1 MQTQSLL
8 ELTEQMIEAALE
20 AESRYQEGKETGRSY
35 DFFDIIKPDVEK
47 KTGFARFGLK
57 QPLAFIQE
65 NRPKYVHHAQIQAV
79 TENFGELMLQ
89 SYVHHI
95 HKKRYK
101 DLTESVLYTLRI
113 LRDEIEKEGS

>member
-57 QPLAFIQE
+57 RRLRLFRKTVRNTFIMHKFRPLQKI
-65 NRPKYVHHAQIQAV
+65 
-79 TENFGELMLQ
+79 
-89 SYVHHI
+89 S
-95 HKKRYK
+95 
-101 DLTESVLYTLRI
+101 ES
-113 LRDEIEKEGS
+113 

>member
-8 ELTEQMIEAALE
+8 ELTVQMIEAALE
-20 AESRYQEGKETGRSY
+20 ADRRYQEGKETGRSY
-35 DFFDIIKPDVEK
+35 DFFDVIKPDVEK
-47 KTGFARFGLK
+47 KDRLCAIWTEAA
-57 QPLAFIQE
+57 LAFIQE

-79 TENFGELMLQ
+79 SENFGELILQ

-113 LRDEIEKEGS
+113 SRDEIEKEGS